1 MYVTKKKGMLL
12 QKQFF
17 PIELALLSKALS
29 NGSEK
34 LAFKGV
40 GGYGWEYEIRFLYA
54 FSICP

>member
-1 MYVTKKKGMLL
+1 MYVTKNRNATPKTIL
-12 QKQFF
+12 
-17 PIELALLSKALS
+17 PNVWAILSKALS
-29 NGSEK
+29 KGSEK

>member
-1 MYVTKKKGMLL
+1 MLL
-12 QKQFF
+12 QK
-17 PIELALLSKALS
+17 PIVWALLSKALS
-29 NGSEK
+29 KGSEK